1 MAEMRLGYGS
11 EFQLLRF
18 LGHHRDE
25 LNELIHESTGMRGE
39 IHWKDFG
46 YDNKRI
52 CGDRELKGIECFKS
66 LENYWQI
73 NADWEQFWPQSGSAM
88 NWDAIFTIGDTW
100 FFVEAKAHIDEA
112 FQKCSASSI
121 KSQKTIEEAFHQ
133 TKNWLGLPKNDIK
146 WIKTNC
152 YQLANR
158 LAFLHFCARNGIKAK
173 LLYISFINGYWR
185 KSVTSQESWETN
197 VWNKQFETLGITQ
210 ESIND
215 LIYHIYPN
223 CEPDNK

>member
-1 MAEMRLGYGS
+1 MAEMGLGYGS

-25 LNELIHESTGMRGE
+25 LNNLIHESTGMSGA

-46 YDNKRI
+46 YDDNKM
-52 CGDRELKGIECFKS
+52 CGDRELKGIECFKT
-66 LENYWQI
+66 LENYFQI
-73 NADWEQFWPQSGSAM
+73 NEDWECFWPQSGSSM

-100 FFVEAKAHIDEA
+100 FFVEAKAHIGEA
-112 FQKCSASSI
+112 FQKCSATSNRSI
-121 KSQKTIEEAFHQ
+121 ETIEKAFDE
-133 TKNWLGLPKNDIK
+133 TKNWLGISKNDIR
-146 WIKTNC
+146 WIKTDC

-158 LAFLHFCARNGIKAK
+158 LAFMRFCTKNGIKAK
-173 LLYISFINGYWR
+173 LLYISFVNGYYR
-185 KSVTSQESWETN
+185 KSVTSRESWETN
-197 VWNKQFETLGITQ
+197 VWDKQYEALGITQ
-210 ESIND
+210 DSVKD